1 MGSRRQKQSSRD
13 WSAPLRVD
21 RTVQTSQPIPFTIGV
36 DPTGAT
42 VVVPIAGDVGLEP
55 DETFWHALGNP

>member
-1 MGSRRQKQSSRD
+1 M
-13 WSAPLRVD
+13 D